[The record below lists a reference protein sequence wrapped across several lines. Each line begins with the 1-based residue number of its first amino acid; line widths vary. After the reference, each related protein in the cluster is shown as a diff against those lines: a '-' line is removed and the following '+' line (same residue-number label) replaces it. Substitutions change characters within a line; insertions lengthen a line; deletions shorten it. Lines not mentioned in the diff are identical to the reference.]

1 MWFCIHTWTWPFP
14 QIKRRTFIRS
24 VTPPSMKSAAIAIC
38 SLLLSG
44 SDAFAPTSSAAVRR
58 HRPITTPLPVPVPAS
73 SLVEAPQFSSTT
85 AIGSSISP
93 DQNDA
98 SSLSW
103 VDLPNNNKP
112 QEREGQ
118 QLADAFEL
126 YAGRVAMIASLG
138 LLAGEFLNHKSMT
151 DQVLCALHII
161 D

>member
-1 MWFCIHTWTWPFP
+1 
-14 QIKRRTFIRS
+14 
-24 VTPPSMKSAAIAIC
+24 
-38 SLLLSG
+38 
-44 SDAFAPTSSAAVRR
+44 
-58 HRPITTPLPVPVPAS
+58 
-73 SLVEAPQFSSTT
+73 LVEAPQFSSTT